1 MNVTNA
7 QYQSLKI
14 ENTVVEAQH
23 AIIATIDNV
32 KMFVPIQAN
41 NRHYKAIQE
50 WVAKGNTIADAE

>member
-14 ENTVVEAQH
+14 EDTVLEAQH

-41 NRHYKAIQE
+41 NRHYQAIQE
-50 WVAKGNTIADAE
+50 WVAKGNTIADAD